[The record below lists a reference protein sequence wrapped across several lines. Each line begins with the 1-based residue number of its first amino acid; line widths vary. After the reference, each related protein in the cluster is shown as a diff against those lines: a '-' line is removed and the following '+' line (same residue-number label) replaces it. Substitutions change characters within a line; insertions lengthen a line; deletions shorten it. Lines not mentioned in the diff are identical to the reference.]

1 MLPLL
6 LIYFVNL
13 RIMPKE
19 NIILSLNIKLE
30 RNIVGFKLVF
40 LFVLAVK
47 PKWFGHTPRVLAM
60 PGWMLLLGLKRLCSK
75 VGWLFSLLE
84 QINIMLLLK
93 YKIFWIPIPDL
104 PPTGNWAMP
113 MCPWSE
119 RSKNRNRQSFVFVSC
134 LKMWT

>member
-1 MLPLL
+1 M
-6 LIYFVNL
+6 NL

-75 VGWLFSLLE
+75 VGWLFSC
-84 QINIMLLLK
+84 IK
-93 YKIFWIPIPDL
+93 H
-104 PPTGNWAMP
+104 PTGFQNNLYQRIYWWFHNWM
-113 MCPWSE
+113 E
-119 RSKNRNRQSFVFVSC
+119 NRFYFKNLWYSTMVNYMLEVRIYFELYKYNGFLVW
-134 LKMWT
+134 KPIE